1 MGNFLSLPILILAA
15 ALQVSLMPQMSIL
28 GGRPDLVLLLVL
40 SWSLNVSL
48 EQGVVWAFVGG
59 IVKDLLSAA
68 PLGTTSFGMVILI
81 FGIHAVRRQLYSVGL
96 FTLIWVVVGG
106 TIFQQLVSMSILLM
120 SGFQP
125 ELGFGVVVEELSYIL
140 LPTIFYNLV
149 LILPVYMF
157 VRFTQRRLNQNARLY
172 T

>member
-1 MGNFLSLPILILAA
+1 MGNFLSLPILVLAA
-15 ALQVSLMPQMSIL
+15 ALQASLAPQISFL

-48 EQGVVWAFVGG
+48 EQGVTWAFVGG
-59 IVKDLLSAA
+59 IAKDLLSAA
-68 PLGTTSFGMVILI
+68 PIGTTSFGMVILV
-81 FGIHAVRRQLYSVGL
+81 FGIHAVRQQLYSVGL

-106 TIFQQLVSMSILLM
+106 TVFQQLISTTILLL

-125 ELGFGVVVEELSYIL
+125 VLGLGVVIEELSYIL

-149 LILPVYMF
+149 LILPVYGF
-157 VRFTQRRLNQNARLY
+157 VRFIQRRIHPDARLY